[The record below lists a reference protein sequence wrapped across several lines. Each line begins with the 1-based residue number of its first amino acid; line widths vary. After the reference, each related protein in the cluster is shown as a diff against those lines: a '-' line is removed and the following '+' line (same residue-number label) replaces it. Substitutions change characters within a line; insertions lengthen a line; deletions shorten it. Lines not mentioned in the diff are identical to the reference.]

1 MVAVKSI
8 APAPPGTPMGPPMGG
23 QMGPPPAAPAVMP
36 NLGVAPPTPQQASTY
51 SGMGGSASG
60 RAKFKGSL
68 GARRNA
74 YLAKMNTPPPVV
86 GVQPSFGQFAGGPM
100 GPAMGPVPP
109 MVGPPNTMMAGGGQ
123 LGRMIGG
130 NANVGSAPVQM
141 MNGGVIPLFGGL
153 GRY

>member
-1 MVAVKSI
+1 
-8 APAPPGTPMGPPMGG
+8 
-23 QMGPPPAAPAVMP
+23 
-36 NLGVAPPTPQQASTY
+36 
-51 SGMGGSASG
+51 
-60 RAKFKGSL
+60 
-68 GARRNA
+68 
-74 YLAKMNTPPPVV
+74 MNTPPPMG
-86 GVQPSFGQFAGGPM
+86 GVQPSFGQFAGAPM
-100 GPAMGPVPP
+100 GPSMGPVPP